1 MRCALM
7 YSLPISAMNKN
18 GLMEIFEILSHYPSQ
33 MMMRSGDITVD
44 AHSLIGVFSLDIHK
58 PVELLM
64 EHEPS
69 ESLKNALSS
78 FVLSRVG

>member
-1 MRCALM
+1 M

-33 MMMRSGDITVD
+33 MMLRNGDITVD

-58 PVELLM
+58 PIELLM
-64 EHEPS
+64 QQEPS

-78 FVLSRVG
+78 NVLSRVS

>member
-1 MRCALM
+1 MRCVM

-18 GLMEIFEILSHYPSQ
+18 GLMEIFFFFSHYPSQ
-33 MMMRSGDITVD
+33 MMLRNGDITVD

-58 PVELLM
+58 PIELLM
-64 EHEPS
+64 QQEPS

-78 FVLSRVG
+78 YVLSRVS